1 MSDVGSQYADDDRVG
16 GSCVEGLHA
25 GGLHVNDPCA
35 DNPGANGPRA
45 DGPCVDDPRAN
56 NPRANNPRA
65 DTVINGGKTPINAQ
79 VDEKDALRYLGH
91 RGQPLGED
99 LAVVFQNV
107 AAKVNALQATG
118 VAKQFPVARVTPEGV
133 QLAGASLVLPGSHI
147 ARHVGTAPAVL
158 LLAVTLGF
166 ACERLLR
173 QTACVHAVQGLMA
186 DACASSMVENAAEVF
201 SNTLAYEVASQ
212 GFTCGK
218 RFSPGYGDFPLSV
231 QPAFL
236 ETLGAT
242 KTLGI
247 QVTSGDLMVPTKSI
261 TAVIPL
267 FEHGA

>member
-1 MSDVGSQYADDDRVG
+1 MSGAGSQCADDDRVG
-16 GSCVEGLHA
+16 SSCADGLHA
-25 GGLHVNDPCA
+25 DGSCTNDQHA
-35 DNPGANGPRA
+35 K
-45 DGPCVDDPRAN
+45 GPCTDD
-56 NPRANNPRA
+56 PRA

-173 QTACVHAVQGLMA
+173 QTACVNAVQGLMA

-201 SNTLAYEVASQ
+201 SNTLAYEVATQ

-236 ETLGAT
+236 EALGAT

-247 QVTSGDLMVPTKSI
+247 QVTPGDLMVPTKSI

>member
-1 MSDVGSQYADDDRVG
+1 MSGAGSQCADDDRVG
-16 GSCVEGLHA
+16 GSCADGLHA
-25 GGLHVNDPCA
+25 DGSCTNDPH
-35 DNPGANGPRA
+35 
-45 DGPCVDDPRAN
+45 
-56 NPRANNPRA
+56 A
-65 DTVINGGKTPINAQ
+65 DTVINGGKSPINAQ

-118 VAKQFPVARVTPEGV
+118 VAKQFPVARVAPEGV
-133 QLAGASLVLPGSHI
+133 RLAGTSLVLPGSHI
-147 ARHVGTAPAVL
+147 ARHVGTAQAVL

-247 QVTSGDLMVPTKSI
+247 QVTPGDLMVPTKSI

>member
-1 MSDVGSQYADDDRVG
+1 MSGAGSQCADDDRVG
-16 GSCVEGLHA
+16 SSCADGLHA
-25 GGLHVNDPCA
+25 DGSCTNDQHA
-35 DNPGANGPRA
+35 K
-45 DGPCVDDPRAN
+45 GPCTDD
-56 NPRANNPRA
+56 PRA

-173 QTACVHAVQGLMA
+173 QTACVNAVQGLMA

-236 ETLGAT
+236 EALGAT

-247 QVTSGDLMVPTKSI
+247 QVTPGDLMVPTKSI

>member
-1 MSDVGSQYADDDRVG
+1 MSGVGSQCADDDRVG

-25 GGLHVNDPCA
+25 DGQHVNDPCA
-35 DNPGANGPRA
+35 GESCTNDQHAK
-45 DGPCVDDPRAN
+45 GPCTDDPHAG
-56 NPRANNPRA
+56 
-65 DTVINGGKTPINAQ
+65 TVINGGKTPINAQ

-118 VAKQFPVARVTPEGV
+118 VAKQFPVARVAPEDV
-133 QLAGASLVLPGSHI
+133 WLAGTSLVLPGSHI